1 MPLFKR
7 HDATLVSGVSLTRAI
22 MPFIMP
28 TRTESAV
35 YFEQTL
41 DVTHAH
47 EYIARRAAEDGTKL
61 TFFHLYSYALVQ
73 TLGERPRLNRFTSGG
88 NLYQR
93 NAIELGFSAK
103 KQLNDRSPLVVV
115 KRAFDPSDSFDDH
128 VKRVLDAV
136 DEARSSKPNQTDKE
150 LSIFLALPRVVLR
163 MGVAL
168 LRWLDSV
175 NLAPAALIGPDP
187 LYSSVFIA
195 NLGSV
200 GLEAAFHHLYEWGNC
215 PIFAVVGRV
224 RDEVR
229 PDGSARK
236 FVTVRYTFDERIE
249 DGLYCARALD
259 RLRQRVERWGEPM
272 EDAL

>member
-1 MPLFKR
+1 VPLFKR

-41 DVTHAH
+41 DVTRAH
-47 EYIARRAAEDGTKL
+47 EYIARRAAEDGAKL

-128 VKRVLDAV
+128 VARVLDAV

>member
-1 MPLFKR
+1 VPLFKR